1 MTSQPVLDV
10 QGLVKRF
17 RMPRG
22 TGGGVVHAVE
32 GVDLTIGDGEIVGL
46 VGESGSGKST
56 VGKCIVRLLE
66 PDAGTVRLAGHDITH
81 LSQRRLRPL
90 RDQVHMVFQD
100 PYSSLSP
107 RMTVGAIVGEPMR
120 RRHGLSSREAEPRT
134 AELLE
139 KVGLAADLRDRY
151 PHELSGGQRQRVG
164 LARSLG
170 VDPRLLIADEPV
182 SALDVSVQ
190 AAILNQLKD
199 LQAEL
204 GFSCLFIAHDLSTV
218 EYLCDRVAVMYL
230 GRIVELGT
238 RDEIFTSPK
247 HPYTRSLLAAALTPD
262 PAALRSRQRV
272 VLTGDIPSPIDP
284 PSGCPFHTRCPSVEL
299 PRCAEDPPTVSVAPD
314 HWARCHFVTPAGAA
328 PSMDVA
334 GSPS

>member
-1 MTSQPVLDV
+1 MSEPVLDV
-10 QGLVKRF
+10 RRLTKRF
-17 RMPRG
+17 RVPRG
-22 TGGGVVHAVE
+22 SGGGVVHAVQ
-32 GVDLTIGDGEIVGL
+32 GVDLTIGAGEIVGL

-66 PDAGTVRLAGHDITH
+66 PDGGTVRLAGHDITH
-81 LSQRRLRPL
+81 LSQRRMRPL

-100 PYSSLSP
+100 PYSSLNP
-107 RMTVGAIVGEPMR
+107 RMTVGATVAEPMR
-120 RRHGLSSREAEPRT
+120 RRHRLAPGVARRRAT
-134 AELLE
+134 ELLE
-139 KVGLAADLRDRY
+139 KAGLSAELRDRY

-170 VDPRLLIADEPV
+170 VGPRLLIADEPV

-190 AAILNQLKD
+190 AAILNQLRD

-247 HPYTRSLLAAALTPD
+247 HPYTQSLLAAALTPD
-262 PAALRSRQRV
+262 PAALRSRPRV
-272 VLTGDIPSPIDP
+272 VLAGDIPSAIDP
-284 PSGCPFHTRCPSVEL
+284 PPGCPFHTRCPAVEL
-299 PRCAEDPPTVSVAPD
+299 PRCRKEPPTVTVADD
-314 HWARCHFVTPAGAA
+314 HWARCHFVTPDGAA
-328 PSMDVA
+328 PHLDA
-334 GSPS
+334 AARQA